1 MSAPVAAMAPRV
13 APRRDRRRALAE
25 SMPSPQAPANTT
37 DAATPVKRDATPSA
51 LNAVT
56 AARACVPGGRSR
68 SALLRE
74 RTHAVSAPVVV
85 ALPTSAAQPH
95 RPTVSRLA
103 ERPDASPARL
113 WMKRNPSKG
122 AAVASPEVEDEE
134 ADDVASRGEGRASAV
149 SPEACVGMRAS
160 LCADRARPSP
170 PPVLVSHRG
179 DNSS

>member
-1 MSAPVAAMAPRV
+1 
-13 APRRDRRRALAE
+13 
-25 SMPSPQAPANTT
+25 MPSPQAPANTT

-56 AARACVPGGRSR
+56 AARACVPGRSR

-170 PPVLVSHRG
+170 TP
-179 DNSS
+179 SSSATEATTRRERAETRCSDESDRSARVPRAAPSP